1 MERTRSGSVTG
12 SKRRQVRCRRRR
24 CAPSRG
30 ERECRRRRRRSV
42 VLTVRRDAVVIVV
55 FILAIWD
62 AVAVAVHLLEV
73 VGFRRRRRRC
83 LAVRDAVAVV
93 S

>member
-1 MERTRSGSVTG
+1 MTHRARSSDRAYAVAVAVHLLEVNGNAVA
-12 SKRRQVRCRRRR
+12 VVV
-24 CAPSRG
+24 
-30 ERECRRRRRRSV
+30 V

>member
-1 MERTRSGSVTG
+1 M
-12 SKRRQVRCRRRR
+12 
-24 CAPSRG
+24 
-30 ERECRRRRRRSV
+30 
-42 VLTVRRDAVVIVV
+42 TVRRDAVVIVV

-73 VGFRRRRRRC
+73 VGFRSRRRRC